1 MNRIN
6 LGSVNTQVQVQG
18 IQIGYMTSLKINFP
32 KEEFR
37 IVLHIKR
44 KSEALNK
51 LCLNNNFCN

>member
-37 IVLHIKR
+37 IVLHIKKNEKR
-44 KSEALNK
+44 
-51 LCLNNNFCN
+51 